1 MEERLLLLFTF
12 INVTF
17 FKNLISSLS
26 IGSSLLTL
34 LTSRRA
40 GGSGITEATEAT
52 LGGSFATLVA
62 FLARFL
68 SAAANED
75 VLEAEAAALTIT
87 EFGIDGV
94 GGGCTGA
101 GGVAE
106 TGGRLIDEALA
117 EATTVV
123 PKAADV
129 TLGKG
134 CLVVVK
140 AEKRCR
146 DKPFAVGLFQ
156 T

>member
-1 MEERLLLLFTF
+1 MEERLFLLFTF

-75 VLEAEAAALTIT
+75 VLEADAAALTIT

-123 PKAADV
+123 PKADDV

-140 AEKRCR
+140 AEKKMSR
-146 DKPFAVGLFQ
+146 
-156 T
+156 

>member
-1 MEERLLLLFTF
+1 MY
-12 INVTF
+12 VTF

-26 IGSSLLTL
+26 IGSSVLTL

-75 VLEAEAAALTIT
+75 VLEAEAAAAALTIT

-140 AEKRCR
+140 AEKKMSK
-146 DKPFAVGLFQ
+146 KPLAVGLFQ
-156 T
+156 K

>member
-1 MEERLLLLFTF
+1 M
-12 INVTF
+12 
-17 FKNLISSLS
+17 S
-26 IGSSLLTL
+26 IGSSLLTRR
-34 LTSRRA
+34 TSRRA

-106 TGGRLIDEALA
+106 TGGRLIDETLA

-140 AEKRCR
+140 AEKRR
-146 DKPFAVGLFQ
+146 RH
-156 T
+156 

>member
-1 MEERLLLLFTF
+1 M
-12 INVTF
+12 
-17 FKNLISSLS
+17 
-26 IGSSLLTL
+26 
-34 LTSRRA
+34 
-40 GGSGITEATEAT
+40 
-52 LGGSFATLVA
+52 
-62 FLARFL
+62 ARFL

-75 VLEAEAAALTIT
+75 VLEAEAAAAALTIT

-146 DKPFAVGLFQ
+146 DKPFAVGLFHMKRYSKFIFNLIL
-156 T
+156 

>member
-1 MEERLLLLFTF
+1 M
-12 INVTF
+12 
-17 FKNLISSLS
+17 S
-26 IGSSLLTL
+26 IWSALLTRR
-34 LTSRRA
+34 TSRRA

-75 VLEAEAAALTIT
+75 VLEAEAAAALTIT
-87 EFGIDGV
+87 ELGIDGV

-117 EATTVV
+117 EATTLV
-123 PKAADV
+123 PKAEDV

-140 AEKRCR
+140 AEKRR
-146 DKPFAVGLFQ
+146 F
-156 T
+156 